1 VVKRSVR
8 SRRSG
13 FALIDAVVG
22 GVLLSVALVVIL
34 GIAGRCLE
42 AQRTGTRMQEVAML
56 ADGLLA
62 EVAALGP
69 DVYSKQFPAQ
79 GTFEPPFQAYRYDLE
94 IEDQGVGV
102 PYKVR
107 AHIVWDGA
115 DGQEQEEVIET
126 LLAAKQLPGAD
137 IEDAKSREPEKAV
150 ER

>member
-1 VVKRSVR
+1 MV
-8 SRRSG
+8 SRISRFRRPG

-22 GVLLSVALVVIL
+22 GVLLSVSLVVIL

-56 ADGLLA
+56 GDGLLA

-69 DVYSKQFPAQ
+69 DVYSKQFPAK
-79 GTFEPPFQAYRYDLE
+79 GSFEPPFESYRYDLE

-107 AHIVWDGA
+107 AHILWDGA
-115 DGQEQEEVIET
+115 NGQEQEEVIET
-126 LLAAKQLPGAD
+126 LLAAKQLQGAD